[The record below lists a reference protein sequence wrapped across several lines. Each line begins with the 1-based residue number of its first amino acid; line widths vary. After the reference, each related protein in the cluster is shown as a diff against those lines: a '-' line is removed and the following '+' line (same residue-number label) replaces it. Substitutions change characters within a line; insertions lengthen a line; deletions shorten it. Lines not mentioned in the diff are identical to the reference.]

1 MINRKVAVAIVIAGL
16 SFSSCKNEKKGN
28 TEEDA
33 SGNTEKMSNMNTAFI
48 GTYTKK
54 EGHVDGKADGILT
67 IKQDPETGEISLGKT
82 VAEVINP
89 SFVKL
94 TSDNKYLYAVS
105 ELGDKDA
112 ASGFIHSFQVKEND
126 SLIEV
131 DKVSTEAFAPC
142 HIEIDKTNKFAFV
155 SNYMG
160 GVVVMYRIQQDGSLE
175 KHLQLDMPNPKE
187 SHTHSVSISTD
198 NKHVYIC
205 DLGADKIWI
214 YDFDAKEKTIQKNEQ
229 ESVSLLEG
237 AGPRHF
243 TFSKDQKFAYSMNE
257 LNSTVSTFKVEENG
271 GLTLQNSISS
281 IPEDFTGNNS
291 GADIHISP
299 SGDYLYASN
308 RGHNSIAIFS
318 IDKATGALENKGY
331 ASTNGKT
338 PRNFAIAED
347 GGYLYAANQDSGDI
361 QAYKINSATGELD
374 AIGKPVAVPTP
385 VCIEF
390 LN

>member
-1 MINRKVAVAIVIAGL
+1 MINKKLAIAMVFAGL
-16 SFSSCKNEKKGN
+16 SLTGCKNENKES
-28 TEEDA
+28 EENISKMNEKNA
-33 SGNTEKMSNMNTAFI
+33 SLNTAFI

-54 EGHVDGKADGILT
+54 EGHVDGKADGILS
-67 IKQDPETGEISLGKT
+67 IKQDPETGEIRLEKT
-82 VAEVINP
+82 LAEVTNP

-105 ELGDKDA
+105 ELGDKDGT
-112 ASGFIHSFQVKEND
+112 SGFIHSFQVRDND
-126 SLIEV
+126 SLYEV

-142 HIEIDKTNKFAFV
+142 HIEIDKTDNFAFV

-175 KHLQLDMPNPKE
+175 KHKQLNMPNSEK
-187 SHTHSVSISTD
+187 SHTHSVSISED

-205 DLGADKIWI
+205 DLGLDKIWI
-214 YDFDAKEKTIQKNEQ
+214 YDLDAEEKTIQKNEQ
-229 ESVSLLEG
+229 ESVSLAKG

-243 TFSKDQKFAYSMNE
+243 EFSKDQKFAYSMNE
-257 LNSTVSTFKVEENG
+257 LNSTISVFKVEENG
-271 GLTLQNSISS
+271 GLTLLNSVSS
-281 IPEDFTGNNS
+281 IPEDFEEDNS

-308 RGHNSIAIFS
+308 RGHNSIAIFK
-318 IDKATGALENKGY
+318 INKENGEIKQLGF

-338 PRNFAIAED
+338 PRNFAISKN
-347 GGYLYAANQDSGDI
+347 GSYLYAANQDSGDI
-361 QAYKINSATGELD
+361 QSYKIDETNGTLD
-374 AIGKPVAVPTP
+374 VLGDPVAVPTP

>member
-1 MINRKVAVAIVIAGL
+1 MINRKLAIAVLFAGL
-16 SFSSCKNEKKGN
+16 SLSSCKNDEKKEK
-28 TEEDA
+28 EENSA
-33 SGNTEKMSNMNTAFI
+33 EMNGENSNLNTAFI

-67 IKQDPETGEISLGKT
+67 IKQDPETGEVSLGKT

-94 TSDNKYLYAVS
+94 TSDNKYVYAVS

-142 HIEIDKTNKFAFV
+142 HIEIDKTNKLAFV

-175 KHLQLDMPNPKE
+175 KHKELNMPNPDK
-187 SHTHSVSISTD
+187 SHTHSVSISAD

-205 DLGADKIWI
+205 DLGLDKIWI
-214 YDFDAKEKTIQKNEQ
+214 YDLDVEEKTIQKNKQ
-229 ESVSLLEG
+229 ESVSLPKG

-243 TFSKDQKFAYSMNE
+243 EFSKDQKFAFSMNE
-257 LNSTVSTFKVEENG
+257 LNSTISIFKVEENG
-271 GLTLQNSISS
+271 GLILQNSVSS
-281 IPEDFTGNNS
+281 IPEDFTENNS

-308 RGHNSIAIFS
+308 RGHNSIAIFKV
-318 IDKATGALENKGY
+318 DQNTGALESIGY

-338 PRNFAIAED
+338 PRNFAIAKD
-347 GGYLYAANQDSGDI
+347 GSYLYAANQDSGDI
-361 QAYKINSATGELD
+361 QSYKINEETGELD
-374 AIGKPVAVPTP
+374 AIGKPTAVPTP

>member
-1 MINRKVAVAIVIAGL
+1 MINRKLAVAILIAGL
-16 SFSSCKNEKKGN
+16 SLSSCKNDKNEN
-28 TEEDA
+28 AEEDA
-33 SGNTEKMSNMNTAFI
+33 SKNTEKMSKMNTAFI

-67 IKQDPETGEISLGKT
+67 IKQDPKTGKISLGKT

-94 TSDNKYLYAVS
+94 SGDNKYLYAVS
-105 ELGDKDA
+105 ELGDKDGK
-112 ASGFIHSFQVKEND
+112 SGFIHSFQVKEND

-175 KHLQLDMPNPKE
+175 KRKQLNMPNSGE
-187 SHTHSVSISTD
+187 SHTHSVSISAD
-198 NKHVYIC
+198 NKHIYIC
-205 DLGADKIWI
+205 DLGLDKIWI
-214 YDFDAKEKTIQKNEQ
+214 YDLDAEEKTIQKNEQ
-229 ESVSLLEG
+229 ESVSLAEG

-243 TFSKDQKFAYSMNE
+243 ALGKNQKFAYSMNE
-257 LNSTVSTFKVEENG
+257 LNSTVSIFKIEENG
-271 GLTLQNSISS
+271 GLSLQNSVSS
-281 IPEDFTGNNS
+281 IPEDFTENNS
-291 GADIHISP
+291 GADIHISD
-299 SGDYLYASN
+299 SGDYLYVSN
-308 RGHNSIAIFS
+308 RGHDSIAIFK
-318 IDKATGALENKGY
+318 IDQDTGELENIDY

-338 PRNFAIAED
+338 PRNFAISEGD
-347 GGYLYAANQDSGDI
+347 SYLYAANQDSGDI
-361 QAYKINSATGELD
+361 QAYKINEETGELD
-374 AIGKPVAVPTP
+374 AIGEPVAVPTP

-390 LN
+390 LK

>member
-1 MINRKVAVAIVIAGL
+1 MINRKLAVAIVIAGL
-16 SFSSCKNEKKGN
+16 SFTSCKNEKDENAEGDASEN
-28 TEEDA
+28 TE
-33 SGNTEKMSNMNTAFI
+33 NMPNMNTAFI

-67 IKQDPETGEISLGKT
+67 IQQNPETGKIRLGRT

-94 TSDNKYLYAVS
+94 TSDGKYLYAVS

-126 SLIEV
+126 SLVEV

-175 KHLQLDMPNPKE
+175 KHQQLDMPNPKE
-187 SHTHSVSISTD
+187 SHTHSVSISAD

-214 YDFDAKEKTIQKNEQ
+214 YDFDAKGKTLEKNQQ
-229 ESVSLLEG
+229 ESVSLPEG
-237 AGPRHF
+237 SGPRHF

-257 LNSTVSTFKVEENG
+257 LNSTISIFKVEENG
-271 GLTLQNSISS
+271 GLNLQNSVSS
-281 IPEDFTGNNS
+281 IPEDFTENNS

-308 RGHNSIAIFS
+308 RGHNSIAIFK
-318 IDKATGALENKGY
+318 IDKKSGGLENKGY

-338 PRNFAIAED
+338 PRNFAISED
-347 GGYLYAANQDSGDI
+347 GRYLYAANQDSGNI
-361 QAYKINSATGELD
+361 QAYKVNSATGELD
-374 AIGKPVAVPTP
+374 AIGKPTAVPTP

-390 LN
+390 LK

>member
-1 MINRKVAVAIVIAGL
+1 MINRKLAVAVVIAGL
-16 SFSSCKNEKKGN
+16 SLSSCKNEKKES
-28 TEEDA
+28 EENI
-33 SGNTEKMSNMNTAFI
+33 SEMNEKSANLNTAFI

-67 IKQDPETGEISLGKT
+67 IKQDPETGNISLDKT
-82 VAEVINP
+82 MAEVINP

-105 ELGDKDA
+105 ELGDKDG
-112 ASGFIHSFQVKEND
+112 ASGFIHSFQVREND
-126 SLIEV
+126 SLYEV
-131 DKVSTEAFAPC
+131 DKVSTEAYAPC

-175 KHLQLDMPNPKE
+175 KHQQLNMPNSEK
-187 SHTHSVSISTD
+187 SHTHSVSISED

-205 DLGADKIWI
+205 DLGLDKIWI
-214 YDFDAKEKTIQKNEQ
+214 YDLDAKDKTIKKNEM
-229 ESVSLLEG
+229 ESVSLTKG

-257 LNSTVSTFKVEENG
+257 LNSTISVFKVEKNG
-271 GLTLQNSISS
+271 GLNLINSVSS
-281 IPEDFTGNNS
+281 IPEDFTEDNS

-308 RGHNSIAIFS
+308 RGHNSIAIFK
-318 IDKATGALENKGY
+318 INKENGKIEHIGFE
-331 ASTNGKT
+331 STNGKT
-338 PRNFAIAED
+338 PRNFAISED
-347 GGYLYAANQDSGDI
+347 GSYLYAANQDSGDI
-361 QAYKINSATGELD
+361 QSYKIDETTGKLD
-374 AIGKPVAVPTP
+374 ALGDPTAVPTP